1 MGTCET
7 FGFRFL
13 RHRAALP
20 APSKPGSV
28 CGEVCGAR
36 RAGGRSHQEGG
47 YQPLHAVPREHRAL
61 QGGDPAPQAPGDCDG
76 VCAGR
81 GPVQC
86 RAASKDAQDERAHG
100 SIFFPAAHRR
110 HRLHAF
116 AGHVPPRPEAR
127 EPPAFRQP
135 AQAQDLRLRLFQIL
149 QMAVP
154 SQVQGWHGGVHC
166 SGGDHRLEG
175 LQVRR
180 GGGGRVV
187 LWGCAAHHAA
197 GHVPLLRHLRA
208 QRRDAHHPPHP
219 SLLEGGDSLQPAP

>member
-135 AQAQDLRLRLFQIL
+135 AQAQDLRLRLFQESDL
-149 QMAVP
+149 GLSNQFQ
-154 SQVQGWHGGVHC
+154 SRHRGVRGP
-166 SGGDHRLEG
+166 GGDHERAQHSIRRHGSGHLE
-175 LQVRR
+175 RR
-180 GGGGRVV
+180 GDPAYASGGN
-187 LWGCAAHHAA
+187 
-197 GHVPLLRHLRA
+197 VPLL
-208 QRRDAHHPPHP
+208 
-219 SLLEGGDSLQPAP
+219 